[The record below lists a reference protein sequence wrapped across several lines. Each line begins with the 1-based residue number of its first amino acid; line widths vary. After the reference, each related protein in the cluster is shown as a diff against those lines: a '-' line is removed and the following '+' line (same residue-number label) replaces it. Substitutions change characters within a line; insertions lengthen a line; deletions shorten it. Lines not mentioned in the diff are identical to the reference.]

1 MAKFNLSK
9 KEESLTLNNEG
20 QVAYKMN
27 DKEKLASMVL
37 TSLFNE
43 NKFYGDNSNELVE
56 LAKKLVENGQGR
68 FVANLAVF
76 ARNEMNLRSVSHVL
90 CSILASEEN
99 GKGFVKYA
107 TLGVCRRADDITEI
121 LSCYL
126 NMKGKPIPNSLKK
139 ALALAMNNFDEYQF
153 GKYNHNSKE
162 LNFKDVLRLTHA
174 KAKDEKH
181 NKIFKKIIEDD
192 LATPYTWETELSAK
206 GNTKEVWEE
215 LIDSGKVGTMALLRN
230 LNNILNAQPRNLQK
244 VYKTITDKNAILNS
258 KILPF
263 RFYSAYKK
271 VSQNPNCTSKIL
283 DILEEAI
290 EISTKNIEKLKG
302 KTLIAIDVSGS
313 MTYNISKRSEM
324 SPAEIATLLASMA
337 NYICE
342 ESIVVSFD
350 TRLYV
355 NTFSKRAGI
364 IANARSIKINGGG
377 TAIGLPIAYLL
388 DKNIKVDRIILL
400 SDCEVNSQIREVVKL
415 QSGDKVVE
423 MSCAKLLN
431 KYISEVNPNVKF
443 HGIDLVGYGTQQ
455 FKGKNVDILAGWSE
469 KIFDIIHLSEQG
481 YGNFVK
487 IIENYDEVSDY
498 VNADAEG

>member
-1 MAKFNLSK
+1 M
-9 KEESLTLNNEG
+9 
-20 QVAYKMN
+20 
-27 DKEKLASMVL
+27 
-37 TSLFNE
+37 
-43 NKFYGDNSNELVE
+43 
-56 LAKKLVENGQGR
+56 
-68 FVANLAVF
+68 
-76 ARNEMNLRSVSHVL
+76 
-90 CSILASEEN
+90 
-99 GKGFVKYA
+99 
-107 TLGVCRRADDITEI
+107 
-121 LSCYL
+121 
-126 NMKGKPIPNSLKK
+126 
-139 ALALAMNNFDEYQF
+139 
-153 GKYNHNSKE
+153 
-162 LNFKDVLRLTHA
+162 
-174 KAKDEKH
+174 
-181 NKIFKKIIEDD
+181 
-192 LATPYTWETELSAK
+192 
-206 GNTKEVWEE
+206 
-215 LIDSGKVGTMALLRN
+215 
-230 LNNILNAQPRNLQK
+230 
-244 VYKTITDKNAILNS
+244 
-258 KILPF
+258 PF

-302 KTLIAIDVSGS
+302 KTLIAIDASGS

-423 MSCAKLLN
+423 MSCAELLN